1 MKRIKISVPTGGK
14 AIRDFVGFYDLSSD
28 TDCTKLSVFG

>member
-1 MKRIKISVPTGGK
+1 MKRIKISVLTGGM
-14 AIRDFVGFYDLSSD
+14 AIGDFVGFYDLSSD

>member
-1 MKRIKISVPTGGK
+1 MKRIKISVLTRGK
-14 AIRDFVGFYDLSSD
+14 AIRDFVGFYDLSTD